1 MQVSGQQGIQL
12 RMQER
17 LEQFGGRGAP
27 LLFAH
32 ANGFPPGSYRKFLEP
47 IQDYASVTGYK
58 HRPLWSSRVP
68 RKRLN
73 WNYLA
78 DDMIATI
85 KATYR
90 EPVWLMGHS
99 MGAVISMI
107 AATKAP
113 HRIRGLILID
123 PVFLST
129 RRTLAMRFTPRA
141 KVQQM
146 PMIKKTLNRPNR
158 FPDHQAAFDFHRSK
172 RPYADVSDE
181 VLWDYIH
188 AGLRGSDNGEL
199 ELAFSREWEAGVY
212 ESVPWVWGRLS
223 RVRQP
228 TLGLRGEQSDTLVP
242 AAFARWARIQPKAE
256 LHNCPGGHLLPMEQ
270 PGSTAQY
277 VIDFLKR
284 QSG

>member
-1 MQVSGQQGIQL
+1 
-12 RMQER
+12 MQER
-17 LEQFGGRGAP
+17 LEQFGGSGRP

-47 IQDYASVTGYK
+47 IQGHASVAAYK
-58 HRPLWSSRVP
+58 HRPLWSTRVP
-68 RKRLN
+68 RRRLN

-85 KATYR
+85 KACYS

-99 MGAVISMI
+99 MGGVISMI

-113 HRIRGLILID
+113 ERICGLILID
-123 PVFLST
+123 PVFIST
-129 RRTLAMRFTPRA
+129 RRTLAMRLAPRA

-172 RPYADVSDE
+172 RPYAGVSDE
-181 VLWDYIH
+181 VLWDYIR
-188 AGLRGSDNGEL
+188 AGLRGADNGEL
-199 ELAFSREWEAGVY
+199 ELAFSREWEALVY
-212 ESVPWVWGRLS
+212 ESVPWVWGRLA

-228 TLGLRGEQSDTLVP
+228 TLGLRGEESDTLSP
-242 AAFARWARIQPKAE
+242 EALARWARIQRKAE
-256 LHNCPGGHLLPMEQ
+256 LHNCQGGHLLPMEQ
-270 PGSTAQY
+270 PASTAQY
-277 VIDFLKR
+277 VIDFLQR